1 MNNVNNT
8 TIARAVISGHVQG
21 VSFRYFTQR
30 TARALGLTGW
40 VRNRPDGSVEALF
53 EGERATIEQALAA
66 CRQGP
71 PAAAVAEVAV
81 KWYAGGKEFI
91 DFTVRY

>member
-1 MNNVNNT
+1 MT
-8 TIARAVISGHVQG
+8 TQARVLISGRVQG

-40 VRNRPDGSVEALF
+40 VRNRPDGNVEALF
-53 EGERATIEQALAA
+53 EGVRATIEQVLAA

-71 PAAAVAEVAV
+71 PAAEVTEVLVEWEEAN
-81 KWYAGGKEFI
+81 KEFI

>member
-1 MNNVNNT
+1 MT
-8 TIARAVISGHVQG
+8 ATRAMVRISGRVQG

-40 VRNRPDGSVEALF
+40 VRNLPDGTVEALF
-53 EGERATIEQALAA
+53 EGERERIEQALAA

-71 PAAAVAEVAV
+71 SAAEVDELSVEWDAM
-81 KWYAGGKEFI
+81 AKEFI